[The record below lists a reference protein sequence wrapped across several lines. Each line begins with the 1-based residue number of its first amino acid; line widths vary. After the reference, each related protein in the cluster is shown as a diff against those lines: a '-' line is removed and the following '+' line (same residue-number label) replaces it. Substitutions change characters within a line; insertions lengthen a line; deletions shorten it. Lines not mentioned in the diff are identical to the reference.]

1 MKIHFEM
8 DVQNSRVGVMMVKQ
22 IHRLTGILPVN
33 VTHYNDLCEM
43 KPIAQLCSDLKAEN
57 TKYSHLKIVRKAV

>member
-8 DVQNSRVGVMMVKQ
+8 DVQNSRAGAVLVKQ
-22 IHRLTGILPVN
+22 IHKLTGILPAN
-33 VTHYNDLCEM
+33 VTHYHDLSEM
-43 KPIAQLCSDLKAEN
+43 KPIAILCSDLKAEN